1 MMFFNI
7 LLMAGQEPDVALAV
21 ECCYDAAAA
30 GQVDRIVIK
39 SWNSSEGSDN
49 KQYPRIWRVGKINI
63 VIEKNGERVTHSNGP
78 CICHTF

>member
-49 KQYPRIWRVGKINI
+49 KQ
-63 VIEKNGERVTHSNGP
+63 
-78 CICHTF
+78 